1 MVEVVCGR
9 RVVSEREKILR
20 EIKGSIRRARKLRI
34 GVGLEIVR
42 EPLRRFRIP
51 GSIDTTRRGL
61 CVRPRLLLWRSLLAR
76 VLWVWSMQDRKSTR
90 LNSSHQIISYAVF
103 CLKKKK

>member
-1 MVEVVCGR
+1 MGEVVCGR

-61 CVRPRLLLWRSLLAR
+61 CVRPLLLLWRSLLAR
-76 VLWVWSMQDRKSTR
+76 VLWVLSMQCVGTLLRWR
-90 LNSSHQIISYAVF
+90 LRSRNPLSEPSLVG
-103 CLKKKK
+103 